1 MTVLLSPIGNSMIP
15 FVGLDTFPLAGGL
28 LYTYQAGSTTPLTT
42 YTNNQGTIACPN
54 PIVLGTNGIAPTE
67 IWLNSANAYKF
78 VLATSANVTLY
89 TYDNISGIPSS
100 ASLVN
105 VPSGAI
111 LVWSGAISAVPA
123 GYVLCNGLNGTP
135 NLQDSFVV
143 GSGNTFSVNSTG
155 GFASSGVMTSGGTN
169 TPLYYSLAFIMKT

>member
-1 MTVLLSPIGNSMIP
+1 MTVLLSPIGNSMTP
-15 FVGLDTFPLAGGL
+15 FMGLDNLPLAGGL
-28 LYTYQAGSTTPLTT
+28 LYTYQAGTTTPLAT
-42 YTNNQGTIACPN
+42 YTGVDGLIACPN
-54 PIVLGTNGIAPTE
+54 PIVLGVNGIAPTP
-67 IWLNSANAYKF
+67 IWLLSTYNYKF

-100 ASLVN
+100 ANLVN

-143 GSGNTFSVNSTG
+143 GSGNTFSVNATG
-155 GFASSGVMTSGGTN
+155 GFASSGVMTSVGTY
-169 TPLYYSLAFIMKT
+169 TPLYYSLAYIMKT

>member
-1 MTVLLSPIGNSMIP
+1 MTP
-15 FVGLDTFPLAGGL
+15 FLGADTLPLAGGL
-28 LYTYQAGSTTPLTT
+28 LYTYQAGSTTPLAAYADNSGNIPCT
-42 YTNNQGTIACPN
+42 N

-67 IWLNSANAYKF
+67 IWLNSSNAYKF
-78 VLATSANVTLY
+78 VLATSANITLY

-123 GYVLCNGLNGTP
+123 GYTLCNGQNGTP
-135 NLQDSFVV
+135 NLQNSFVV
-143 GSGNTFSVNSTG
+143 GAGNSFSVNATG

-169 TPLYYSLAFIMKT
+169 TPLYYALAFIMKT